1 MFLRIENVFPHGL
14 KIRGTHTKKSVAILP
29 MKIGDAQRLDELGQ
43 ILLEN
48 LNDLSRWKFFR
59 EIIQDVNVI
68 SDTANGDCITLEVL
82 QNP

>member
-1 MFLRIENVFPHGL
+1 
-14 KIRGTHTKKSVAILP
+14 
-29 MKIGDAQRLDELGQ
+29 MKIGDAQRLDEFGR

-68 SDTANGDCITLEVL
+68 SDTANGD
-82 QNP
+82 

>member
-1 MFLRIENVFPHGL
+1 
-14 KIRGTHTKKSVAILP
+14 

-68 SDTANGDCITLEVL
+68 SDTANGD
-82 QNP
+82 